1 MRVCRSLAIVLVLL
15 VSETG
20 EGRKT
25 SERDSREKTKGRGR
39 EGKGERGMEK
49 RGKGEGREGKEKRD
63 ERGNREGE
71 GNGGEQGS
79 E

>member
-25 SERDSREKTKGRGR
+25 SERDRREKTKGRGR
-39 EGKGERGMEK
+39 EGKGREGW
-49 RGKGEGREGKEKRD
+49 KGEEMGR
-63 ERGNREGE
+63 
-71 GNGGEQGS
+71 
-79 E
+79 

>member
-1 MRVCRSLAIVLVLL
+1 M
-15 VSETG
+15 
-20 EGRKT
+20 EGR
-25 SERDSREKTKGRGR
+25 GN
-39 EGKGERGMEK
+39 GEV
-49 RGKGEGREGKEKRD
+49 REGKEKRD